1 MKASFVLALFLGA
14 TQAVTMKQKVAFW
27 TQAPDGAPVE
37 NTCTNAN
44 KATGADET
52 CDTAGNSAWN
62 THTSS
67 RTASQT
73 SALSPPYPGHA
84 EHVQLG
90 FWTQA
95 PDGAPVENTCTNANK
110 ATGADETCDTAGNS
124 AWNTHTS
131 SRTASQTSAL
141 SPPYPGHALH

>member
-1 MKASFVLALFLGA
+1 MKAQFALALFLGA
-14 TQAVTMKQKVAFW
+14 AQAVTMKQKVAFW
-27 TQAPDGAPVE
+27 TQAPDGASVD
-37 NTCTNAN
+37 NQCTNAN

-62 THTSS
+62 THTSA

-73 SALSPPYPGHA
+73 AALAPPYPGHA

-95 PDGAPVENTCTNANK
+95 PDGASVDNQCTNANK

-131 SRTASQTSAL
+131 ARTASQTNAL
-141 SPPYPGHALH
+141 SPPYPGHVEH